1 MEDDVMKEDQE
12 LLVSYQF
19 GERIKAALIIGSKL
33 LLALESLRGEE
44 LAGAK
49 KLMLTF
55 LDALDTEIW
64 LAVHATGRR
73 EFTVL
78 TEKLELI
85 RTGIEAEEFSAAL
98 EAFSSAV
105 TQATTACAITSS
117 AMAERGLL

>member
-1 MEDDVMKEDQE
+1 MEDDVMNEDQE

-33 LLALESLRGEE
+33 LLVLESLRGEE

-78 TEKLELI
+78 NEKLELI
-85 RTGIEAEEFSAAL
+85 RTGIVAEEFSAAL

-105 TQATTACAITSS
+105 TQATTTCAITSS

>member
-1 MEDDVMKEDQE
+1 MKEDQE

-19 GERIKAALIIGSKL
+19 GERMKAALIIGSKL
-33 LLALESLRGEE
+33 LLLLESLRGEE

-49 KLMLTF
+49 KLMLAF

-78 TEKLELI
+78 NEKLELI
-85 RTGIEAEEFSAAL
+85 RTGIVAEEFSAAL

>member
-1 MEDDVMKEDQE
+1 MKVDQE
-12 LLVSYQF
+12 LLVSYQL
-19 GERIKAALIIGSKL
+19 GERIKAALLIGSKL
-33 LLALESLRGEE
+33 LLVLESLRGEE

-49 KLMLTF
+49 KLLLTF

-78 TEKLELI
+78 TEKLEQI
-85 RTGIEAEEFSAAL
+85 RTGIEAGEFSAAL

-105 TQATTACAITSS
+105 TQATTACATTTS
-117 AMAERGLL
+117 AMAKRGLL